1 MRHVARLR
9 SMFGTP
15 ALTARVVALLLAMAL
30 AGRAAAAPI
39 TSAAD
44 PALQGA
50 VVLDF
55 ESTTPGIHA
64 AFAGG
69 LSVPTSAGI
78 VNITGPRVQVTSTY
92 AGQYNMTG
100 QYLSSE
106 GYLFRNVIVAFPVP
120 VRTFGFNVGLTSQ
133 PWQLHAYDAA
143 GNEIEMVTIAPTLGS
158 NSGDFIGITS
168 STDIAE
174 AVFIVQLPLRPGP
187 LWAVIDNLAFR
198 PVAAELTDSAD
209 LRLSAKQ
216 TTPRPRAGHRVT
228 YNLTTENR
236 GPATAVAT
244 TLTIALDGLAGSDV
258 ATISAPGACT
268 VGDATVTCVLGQL
281 APNRRRKI
289 TIRVTPSAPATLTLR
304 AAATSA
310 APDPTPSD
318 ATTTLAT
325 SVR

>member
-1 MRHVARLR
+1 MRHVARSR
-9 SMFGTP
+9 SMLGTP
-15 ALTARVVALLLAMAL
+15 ALTARVVSLLLTMAL

-39 TSAAD
+39 ISAAD

-50 VVLDF
+50 VVVDF
-55 ESTTPGIHA
+55 ESTTPGTYA

-78 VNITGPRVQVTSTY
+78 VNITGPRVLVTSTY

-120 VRTFGFNVGLTSQ
+120 VHAFGFNVGLTSQ

-158 NSGDFIGITS
+158 NSGNFVGITS
-168 STDIAE
+168 STEIAE

-198 PVAAELTDSAD
+198 PVAVELASSAD

-216 TTPRPRAGHRVT
+216 ATKRPRAGHRVT

-236 GPATAVAT
+236 GPAPADAT
-244 TLTIALDGLAGSDV
+244 ILTIDLDGLTSSDG

-268 VGDATVTCVLGQL
+268 VSDATVTCALGRL
-281 APNRRRKI
+281 GPDRRKRI
-289 TIRVTPSAPATLTLR
+289 TIRVTPSVPATLTLR